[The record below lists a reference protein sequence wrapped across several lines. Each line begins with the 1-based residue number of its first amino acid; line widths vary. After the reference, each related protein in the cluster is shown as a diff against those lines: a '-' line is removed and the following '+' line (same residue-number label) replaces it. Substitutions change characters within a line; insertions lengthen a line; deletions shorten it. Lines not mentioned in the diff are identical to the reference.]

1 VTLSV
6 PGPEVSENL
15 SVEAFI
21 NIAVREQL
29 FEDRLPLA
37 NIRIIGVL
45 SPAANVFV
53 GPATR
58 LISKLTSV
66 ADVLSPLV
74 TGRVTHTAGM
84 AGLTLAV
91 LTEFA
96 RRARLTV
103 PLLFSVRAL
112 AGLSLCLTGFTALA
126 AMTVAVELK
135 LGRDAAALTFAADKE
150 LSALRVVGCH
160 TE

>member
-15 SVEAFI
+15 SVEAFV

-37 NIRIIGVL
+37 NICVIGVL

-58 LISKLTSV
+58 LISELSSV

-74 TGRVTHTAGM
+74 TSRVAYC
-84 AGLTLAV
+84 AL
-91 LTEFA
+91 
-96 RRARLTV
+96 
-103 PLLFSVRAL
+103 PLSFSVRTL
-112 AGLSLCLTGFTALA
+112 AGLSPCFTSNTALA